1 MFGDDKR
8 SSAHVDNKK
17 KDMLIFGDGLVQ
29 GLDGTTL
36 SKEKEYSVNITKQ
49 LKKLCLLLH
58 YSGVNSYIFVNV
70 VEIQKFKAKDSEP
83 NAAPICLG
91 NASKDFS
98 VDNMKKTGLHGYVDN
113 FSADYDAIADDD
125 ILDIHKYLIK
135 KNGI

>member
-70 VEIQKFKAKDSEP
+70 VEI
-83 NAAPICLG
+83 
-91 NASKDFS
+91 
-98 VDNMKKTGLHGYVDN
+98 
-113 FSADYDAIADDD
+113 
-125 ILDIHKYLIK
+125 
-135 KNGI
+135 